1 MTHQHCAVQAGGFL
15 PAGRPAKKPSVVPGI
30 LLIIAGVLGLGVGLC
45 IFVIPMF
52 LFLLGGGGNVDAFDD
67 VASGFFITGFV
78 VAVISVL
85 VLIAGIVLT
94 TVVAK
99 RRRMRPQ
106 VWMVMPPG
114 GPRFSRLPEDLQRR
128 GDDRLSARTPADAGE
143 DLPRRHRITAAAAP
157 HRSPPPGVPG
167 EE

>member
-1 MTHQHCAVQAGGFL
+1 MTYHPQMIQPGGV
-15 PAGRPAKKPSVVPGI
+15 PPQGVRAKKPSVVPGI

-45 IFVIPMF
+45 ILVIPMF

-67 VASGFFITGFV
+67 VASGFYTTGFA

-94 TVVAK
+94 TVVARK

-114 GPRFSRLPEDLQRR
+114 GPQFQH
-128 GDDRLSARTPADAGE
+128 TPGGPPT
-143 DLPRRHRITAAAAP
+143 PRR
-157 HRSPPPGVPG
+157 
-167 EE
+167 

>member
-1 MTHQHCAVQAGGFL
+1 MTRHPQMIQPGGV
-15 PAGRPAKKPSVVPGI
+15 PPQGVPAKKPSVVWGI

-45 IFVIPMF
+45 ILVIPMF

-78 VAVISVL
+78 VAVVSVL

-94 TVVAK
+94 TVVARK

-106 VWMVMPPG
+106 VRMVRPPG
-114 GPRFSRLPEDLQRR
+114 GSPFQQ
-128 GDDRLSARTPADAGE
+128 TPGGPPT
-143 DLPRRHRITAAAAP
+143 PRR
-157 HRSPPPGVPG
+157 
-167 EE
+167 

>member
-1 MTHQHCAVQAGGFL
+1 MTHHPYMVQAVGF
-15 PAGRPAKKPSVVPGI
+15 PPTGRPAKKPSVVPGI

-94 TVVAK
+94 TVVARK
-99 RRRMRPQ
+99 RRRLHPRQ
-106 VWMVMPPG
+106 VWMVTPPG
-114 GPRFSRLPEDLQRR
+114 GLPFQQ
-128 GDDRLSARTPADAGE
+128 TPGGPPT
-143 DLPRRHRITAAAAP
+143 PRR
-157 HRSPPPGVPG
+157 
-167 EE
+167 

>member
-45 IFVIPMF
+45 ILVIPML
-52 LFLLGGGGNVDAFDD
+52 LFLIGGGGNVDAFDD
-67 VASGFFITGFV
+67 FASGFYSTGFV

-85 VLIAGIVLT
+85 VLIGGIVLT
-94 TVVAK
+94 TVVARK

-114 GPRFSRLPEDLQRR
+114 GPQFQQ
-128 GDDRLSARTPADAGE
+128 TPGGPPT
-143 DLPRRHRITAAAAP
+143 PRR
-157 HRSPPPGVPG
+157 
-167 EE
+167 

>member
-1 MTHQHCAVQAGGFL
+1 MTYHPQMIQPGGV
-15 PAGRPAKKPSVVPGI
+15 PPQGVRAKKPSVVPGI

-45 IFVIPMF
+45 ILVIPMF

-67 VASGFFITGFV
+67 FASGFYTTGFA

-94 TVVAK
+94 TVVARK

-106 VWMVMPPG
+106 VWMVRPPG
-114 GPRFSRLPEDLQRR
+114 GPPFQQTLGGPP
-128 GDDRLSARTPADAGE
+128 T
-143 DLPRRHRITAAAAP
+143 PRR
-157 HRSPPPGVPG
+157 
-167 EE
+167 

>member
-30 LLIIAGVLGLGVGLC
+30 LLIIAGVLGLGVGVC
-45 IFVIPMF
+45 ILVIPMF

-67 VASGFFITGFV
+67 FASGFFITGFV
-78 VAVISVL
+78 VAVVSVL

-94 TVVAK
+94 TVVARK

-114 GPRFSRLPEDLQRR
+114 GPQFQQ
-128 GDDRLSARTPADAGE
+128 TPGGPPT
-143 DLPRRHRITAAAAP
+143 PRR
-157 HRSPPPGVPG
+157 
-167 EE
+167 